1 MTERLTLLL
10 PLFITNIRSEKGTLL
25 QMLQMEKEK
34 ENIINSFLLIY
45 LKV

>member
-1 MTERLTLLL
+1 MTERLTLSLS
-10 PLFITNIRSEKGTLL
+10 LFITNIRSEKGTLL
-25 QMLQMEKEK
+25 QMLQMEKGK